1 MFNILIIGSNSNIA
15 KDFCNF
21 LIKKNLSKSIYGID
35 IQDKSIIKSK
45 KFFYYKYNLSNDAS
59 KIKKINEK
67 IDLAIIFSFDLNYK
81 NKKKVNYMNGGK
93 KIINNS
99 LNIIKENEI
108 TKVIY
113 LSSMAVY
120 GNQNKTFTEKTKI
133 KPNTIYGELKV
144 ISENIVKKRSKNNYK
159 YLIFRLSQI
168 YGKNIKSSWVHKF
181 FNDTKTG
188 KILTIFGNGKQKRD
202 LLHIDDLLNLIC
214 KSLRF
219 SKSSIYNV
227 CSEKV
232 YSLNEVLKI
241 FKSKFQ
247 YGKAINPKNEVL
259 NIISKNT
266 KIKKEFNWK
275 AKKNLSKKLFY

>member
-1 MFNILIIGSNSNIA
+1 MLNVLIIGSNSNIA

-67 IDLAIIFSFDLNYK
+67 IDLAIIFSFDLNFK

-202 LLHIDDLLNLIC
+202 LLHIDDLLNLIR

-275 AKKNLSKKLFY
+275 AKKSLSKKLFY

>member
-81 NKKKVNYMNGGK
+81 NKKKVNYMNDGK

>member
-1 MFNILIIGSNSNIA
+1 M
-15 KDFCNF
+15 
-21 LIKKNLSKSIYGID
+21 
-35 IQDKSIIKSK
+35 
-45 KFFYYKYNLSNDAS
+45 
-59 KIKKINEK
+59 
-67 IDLAIIFSFDLNYK
+67 
-81 NKKKVNYMNGGK
+81 
-93 KIINNS
+93 
-99 LNIIKENEI
+99 
-108 TKVIY
+108 
-113 LSSMAVY
+113 
-120 GNQNKTFTEKTKI
+120 
-133 KPNTIYGELKV
+133 
-144 ISENIVKKRSKNNYK
+144 
-159 YLIFRLSQI
+159 
-168 YGKNIKSSWVHKF
+168 
-181 FNDTKTG
+181 
-188 KILTIFGNGKQKRD
+188 
-202 LLHIDDLLNLIC
+202 LHIDDLLNLIC

>member
-45 KFFYYKYNLSNDAS
+45 KFFYYKYNLSNDVS

>member
-1 MFNILIIGSNSNIA
+1 MFNVLIIGSNSNIA

-108 TKVIY
+108 NKVIY

-275 AKKNLSKKLFY
+275 AKKSLSKKLFY